1 MNEKLL
7 NHIKKLR
14 EINKKRNFV
23 QTAELQVALKD
34 IDLTKVENRIED
46 LVVLPYG
53 LGKKRKICAFVGP
66 ETYEEAKQI
75 FDKVIL
81 VDEFSKYDKKSA
93 KKLVREYDFFV
104 AQANIMP
111 QVAKY
116 FGRYLGP
123 LNKMP
128 NPKLGLL
135 FPPKGAKLKDLYDK
149 LQKSVV
155 IVVKK
160 APLAYAPFGVESMK
174 DEELAENLEIL
185 YKYLSDKL
193 PNKEGNIKR
202 AVIKFTM
209 SKSVKIK

>member
-149 LQKSVV
+149 LQKSVA